1 MSKMMWEVRGEL
13 WGERPLY
20 PTLPFCRS
28 VSQNSSILPEEEDEK
43 SCTESELRVCRRK
56 SPARLEEVSVL
67 CAPG

>member
-1 MSKMMWEVRGEL
+1 MGGAGGAVGGATYS
-13 WGERPLY
+13 Y

-56 SPARLEEVSVL
+56 SPARLEEVSIL